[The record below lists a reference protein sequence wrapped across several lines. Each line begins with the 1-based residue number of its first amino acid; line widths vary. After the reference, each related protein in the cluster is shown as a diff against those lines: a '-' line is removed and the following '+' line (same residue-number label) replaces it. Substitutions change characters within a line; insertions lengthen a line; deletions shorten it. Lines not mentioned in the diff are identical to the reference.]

1 MLTRFFIILLA
12 TSFSFLVNAGVKIEV
27 WKTSAG
33 SKVFFVENHD
43 LPIIDVSI
51 SFRAGSARDTNEIN
65 GLASITNNLM
75 LLGSDQINEK
85 DLANKFTDIGAQ
97 LDSEFDQDKSGFS
110 LRTLSEK
117 KLEAFNLF
125 KIVMHKPNFD
135 SAILNREKIKYYASI
150 SQGETEPDAIA
161 NKAFLKAI
169 YGSHPYALSG
179 SGTINTIEKLT
190 IKDLIYFY
198 KSYYSSSN
206 ASIVIV
212 GDLTVDE
219 AKLFSEDL
227 SNGLPEPTVIQPYT
241 EVFIKSKE
249 DIKISHPSSQAHL
262 LFGAPIMKRGDPD
275 FFPLYVGN
283 YILGG
288 GGFSSRLTEEVR
300 EKKGLVYSVYSYFMP
315 LIEKGPFQ
323 VGLQTKKDQ
332 IDEALNLVK
341 STINKFIS
349 DGPSEKELQAAKDN
363 LIGGFPMRLDSN
375 KKILD
380 YLTMMAFYD
389 YPVDYLDTFSV
400 SVNKVT
406 TKQIKKAFQSRVD
419 INQFSTIIVGIE

>member
-1 MLTRFFIILLA
+1 
-12 TSFSFLVNAGVKIEV
+12 
-27 WKTSAG
+27 
-33 SKVFFVENHD
+33 
-43 LPIIDVSI
+43 
-51 SFRAGSARDTNEIN
+51 DTNEIN

-241 EVFIKSKE
+241 EVLIKSKE

-406 TKQIKKAFQSRVD
+406 
-419 INQFSTIIVGIE
+419 

>member
-190 IKDLIYFY
+190 
-198 KSYYSSSN
+198 
-206 ASIVIV
+206 
-212 GDLTVDE
+212 
-219 AKLFSEDL
+219 
-227 SNGLPEPTVIQPYT
+227 
-241 EVFIKSKE
+241 
-249 DIKISHPSSQAHL
+249 
-262 LFGAPIMKRGDPD
+262 
-275 FFPLYVGN
+275 
-283 YILGG
+283 
-288 GGFSSRLTEEVR
+288 
-300 EKKGLVYSVYSYFMP
+300 
-315 LIEKGPFQ
+315 
-323 VGLQTKKDQ
+323 
-332 IDEALNLVK
+332 
-341 STINKFIS
+341 
-349 DGPSEKELQAAKDN
+349 
-363 LIGGFPMRLDSN
+363 
-375 KKILD
+375 
-380 YLTMMAFYD
+380 
-389 YPVDYLDTFSV
+389 
-400 SVNKVT
+400 
-406 TKQIKKAFQSRVD
+406 
-419 INQFSTIIVGIE
+419 

>member
-1 MLTRFFIILLA
+1 MFTRYLIIFFI
-12 TSFSFLVNAGVKIEV
+12 TSFFLSANAGVKIDT

-51 SFRAGSARDTNEIN
+51 SFRAGSARDNKDNN
-65 GLASITNNLM
+65 GLASLTNNFI
-75 LLGSDQINEK
+75 LLGSDGMNEK
-85 DLANKFTDIGAQ
+85 DVHNKFTDIGAQ
-97 LDSEFDQDKSGFS
+97 LDSDFDHDKSGFS

-117 KLEAFNLF
+117 KNEAFKLF
-125 KIVMHKPNFD
+125 KTVIHRPNFD
-135 SAILNREKIKYYASI
+135 SSILDREKKKYYASI
-150 SQGETEPDAIA
+150 SQGETEPDVIA
-161 NKAFLKAI
+161 NKAFLAAV
-169 YGSHPYALSG
+169 YGSHPYGLPESG
-179 SGTINTIEKLT
+179 SIKTIQPLKSI
-190 IKDLIYFY
+190 DLVNFY
-198 KSYYSSSN
+198 NNYYSSSY
-206 ASIVIV
+206 AYIVIV

-219 AKLFSEDL
+219 AKTFSEEL
-227 SNGLPEPTVIQPYT
+227 SSGLATSKNNHSYE
-241 EVFIKSKE
+241 EVSINSPK

-262 LFGAPIMKRGDPD
+262 LFGYPIMKRGDPE
-275 FFPLYVGN
+275 FFPLYIGN

-323 VGLQTKKDQ
+323 VGLQTKKNQ
-332 IDEALNLVK
+332 IDEALSLVK
-341 STINKFIS
+341 STITKFINE
-349 DGPSEKELQAAKDN
+349 GPTEKELKGAKDN

-380 YLTMMAFYD
+380 YLTMMNFYD
-389 YPVDYLDTFSV
+389 YPLDYLDTFSD
-400 SVNKVT
+400 SVKKVT
-406 TKQIKKAFQSRVD
+406 AKEIQSAFQSRVD

>member
-1 MLTRFFIILLA
+1 
-12 TSFSFLVNAGVKIEV
+12 
-27 WKTSAG
+27 
-33 SKVFFVENHD
+33 
-43 LPIIDVSI
+43 
-51 SFRAGSARDTNEIN
+51 
-65 GLASITNNLM
+65 
-75 LLGSDQINEK
+75 
-85 DLANKFTDIGAQ
+85 
-97 LDSEFDQDKSGFS
+97 
-110 LRTLSEK
+110 
-117 KLEAFNLF
+117 
-125 KIVMHKPNFD
+125 MHKPNFD

-241 EVFIKSKE
+241 EVLIKSKE

-406 TKQIKKAFQSRVD
+406 TKQVKKAFQSRVD